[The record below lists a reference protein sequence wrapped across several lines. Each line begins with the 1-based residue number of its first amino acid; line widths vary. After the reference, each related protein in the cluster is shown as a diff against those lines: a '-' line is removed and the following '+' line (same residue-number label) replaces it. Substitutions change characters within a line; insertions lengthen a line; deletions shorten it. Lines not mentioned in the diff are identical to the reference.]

1 MQVREWMRVWAAV
14 LPLLAAGIVAEAQTT
29 TMAFGGMAIDPD
41 APIEMTADSLNIS
54 QPDGT
59 ATFSGNVLVVQ
70 GELRITASDMR
81 IEYVEG
87 TNGERTRISRLLASG
102 GVTVVTPAEA
112 AEAQEAEYSIE
123 DESVVLTGDVLLT
136 QGSNVISGP
145 KLTIDLAAGT
155 GTFEGRVRTI
165 LQAGGN

>member
-1 MQVREWMRVWAAV
+1 MQVRGWMRVWAAV
-14 LPLLAAGIVAEAQTT
+14 LPLLAFGVVAAAQST
-29 TMAFGGMAIDPD
+29 TMTFGGMALDPD
-41 APIEMTADSLNIS
+41 APIEMSADTLNIS

-59 ATFSGNVLVVQ
+59 AIFSGNVLVVQ

-87 TNGERTRISRLLASG
+87 ADGARTRISRLLATG
-102 GVTVVTPAEA
+102 GVTVVTPTEA
-112 AEAQEAEYSIE
+112 AEAQEAVYSIE

-136 QGSNVISGP
+136 QGPNVISGQ
-145 KLTIDLAAGT
+145 KLSIDLAAGT
-155 GTFEGRVRTI
+155 GTFEGRVRTV